1 MEADRDS
8 TNGAGGEAANTC
20 AGANAGAIPRGIE
33 VLVKKASV
41 DAEFRTILL
50 DKRAEA
56 AAEIQLQLTPA
67 EATMLNSIP
76 SQQLEAIIDST
87 KVRPENRQI
96 FLGKMAKL
104 MLAALGVA
112 AVFVVTCPTLGHQID
127 RPPETSGVPFGRA
140 VDQESERLGEPGGSG
155 RDQPE
160 PNEPDQAEERPA
172 GGAAS
177 ANEQM
182 K

>member
-1 MEADRDS
+1 MEADGNS
-8 TNGAGGEAANTC
+8 TKGVGGGAANSS

-41 DAEFRTILL
+41 DAEFRKILL
-50 DKRAEA
+50 DERAEA
-56 AAEIQLQLTPA
+56 AAEIDLELTAA
-67 EATMLNSIP
+67 EAAMLNNIP
-76 SQQLEAIIDST
+76 SQHLEAIIDST
-87 KVRPENRQI
+87 RVRPENRQI

-127 RPPETSGVPFGRA
+127 RPPETSGAPFDRA
-140 VDQESERLGEPGGSG
+140 EDQQSEPLGEPVGFE
-155 RDQPE
+155 RLQPE
-160 PNEPDQAEERPA
+160 PNEPNQAKEPSA
-172 GGAAS
+172 GEAAS